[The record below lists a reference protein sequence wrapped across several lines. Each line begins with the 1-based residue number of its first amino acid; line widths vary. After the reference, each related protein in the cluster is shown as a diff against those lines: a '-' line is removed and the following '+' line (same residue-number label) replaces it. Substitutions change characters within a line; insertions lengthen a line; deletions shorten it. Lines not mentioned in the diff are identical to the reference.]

1 MAEFSLLFFSLWSMS
16 LVKKVKVMYSF
27 GRTELNNKVLVMPND
42 IFIKSTFYAI
52 HAIVSEIYDVT
63 SF

>member
-1 MAEFSLLFFSLWSMS
+1 MS
-16 LVKKVKVMYSF
+16 LVKKSKSNVQ
-27 GRTELNNKVLVMPND
+27 LNNKVLVMPND